1 MKPILCKNSSL
12 ESVLEEIMHQN
23 VIESVVFST
32 VESILRNRNRKRFR
46 SEFVRPYAMVPK
58 IPDQVKHL
66 SRLVGVTDVDCIN
79 NLRMDRNTFGRLCL
93 LLRQISDLSHG
104 KYVKIEEQVAMFLG
118 VLAHHNKNRI
128 VSFTFLRSGHTVSR
142 YLHAVLNAIIKLH
155 AILFVKPEPVPDDC
169 TDSRW
174 KWFRGCLGALD
185 GSYINVMV
193 PNEDKPRYRTQKG
206 QIATNTL
213 AVCDRKLMFAYIL
226 PGWEGSAA
234 DSRVLR

>member
-1 MKPILCKNSSL
+1 
-12 ESVLEEIMHQN
+12 
-23 VIESVVFST
+23 
-32 VESILRNRNRKRFR
+32 
-46 SEFVRPYAMVPK
+46 MVPK
-58 IPDQVKHL
+58 MPDQVKHL

-93 LLRQISDLSHG
+93 LLRQISDLSDG

-155 AILFVKPEPVPDDC
+155 VILFVKPEPVPDDC

-174 KWFRGCLGALD
+174 KWFKGCLGALD

-193 PNEDKPRYRTQKG
+193 PNEDKPRYRTRKG
-206 QIATNTL
+206 ME
-213 AVCDRKLMFAYIL
+213 R
-226 PGWEGSAA
+226 
-234 DSRVLR
+234 